1 MTELNMEKTVARK
14 VVVNETLCFLTT
26 KLSRFPLK
34 QIKSLMFD
42 FYSVDT
48 IASAKE
54 TLIADASALETEDLR
69 KSCRNRR
76 DSKENPERK
85 VRLDIEDM
93 VSVVTLLDEKKV
105 LDQLPLYVAANTDLV
120 PSPRLV
126 EGDMMAV
133 LCKLEKMD
141 DRLESMQ
148 LELEETRAQLNRQV
162 IACCCKGNAK
172 AGKAM
177 DKAAVKAGQLL
188 VGGGRK
194 RGRMD
199 ITSRSTR
206 SPVGIGGGIKCTRI

>member
-54 TLIADASALETEDLR
+54 TLIADASALEIEDFR
-69 KSCRNRR
+69 KSFRNRR

-162 IACCCKGNAK
+162 IA
-172 AGKAM
+172 
-177 DKAAVKAGQLL
+177 LL
-188 VGGGRK
+188 LQR
-194 RGRMD
+194 
-199 ITSRSTR
+199 
-206 SPVGIGGGIKCTRI
+206 